1 MKLPVYQRPP
11 SPTPFSSVNR
21 GAVKIPHD
29 SVPQMPARPCAE
41 SAPTGS
47 SSTFSI
53 MITPY
58 TTMTMA
64 TARMIGAAQNS
75 T

>member
-1 MKLPVYQRPP
+1 MPQE
-11 SPTPFSSVNR
+11 
-21 GAVKIPHD
+21 

-47 SSTFSI
+47 SMHLSIASTPNTT
-53 MITPY
+53 ITP
-58 TTMTMA
+58 A
-64 TARMIGAAQNS
+64 TAPMIGAAQYS